1 MLRNRPEVCI
11 GIQNDHLDEW
21 VELTPLNAQSVITSY
36 SIHYTKLY
44 DALSFRDTWRAWC
57 AKMHADRYHDRIRCI
72 NADGACLCQRFS
84 FTDVMKGMNTAS
96 KRVPQ
101 FNPPTLSN
109 TGVQLYT
116 KIIPTTRSDFFFFPT
131 ILQLS
136 ITLVKQREKQQIA

>member
-1 MLRNRPEVCI
+1 MVVLDTDANLRTIPEHLPFFDK
-11 GIQNDHLDEW
+11 QNLSRNTRVDGQTKPANGCRDDFTHL
-21 VELTPLNAQSVITSY
+21 
-36 SIHYTKLY
+36 

-72 NADGACLCQRFS
+72 NADGACLCQRLS

-109 TGVQLYT
+109 TGVQ
-116 KIIPTTRSDFFFFPT
+116 IIHQTYPNNAVEFFLFSGRIVVVYNT
-131 ILQLS
+131 
-136 ITLVKQREKQQIA
+136 